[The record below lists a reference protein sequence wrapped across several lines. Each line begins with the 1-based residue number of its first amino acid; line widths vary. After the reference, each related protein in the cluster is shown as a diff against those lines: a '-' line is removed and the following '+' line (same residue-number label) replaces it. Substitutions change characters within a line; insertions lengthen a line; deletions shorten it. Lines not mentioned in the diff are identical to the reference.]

1 MLEISGG
8 GSVGVT
14 IEYDSE
20 KTLQGISDVKN
31 QLSAFMDS
39 TNKITG
45 EFDRIFAEL
54 SGGSIHNYREQ
65 VNEYMI
71 SAKLAEDYINILIDL
86 VNLMDDEISEAERK
100 SENMF

>member
-1 MLEISGG
+1 MLEIGSGG
-8 GSVGVT
+8 SAKVT
-14 IEYDSE
+14 IEYDSD
-20 KTLQGISDVKN
+20 KTLQGISDVKS

-54 SGGSIHNYREQ
+54 SGESINNYREQ
-65 VNEYMI
+65 VNEYMV
-71 SAKLAEDYINILIDL
+71 SAKLAEDYITILVDL

-100 SENMF
+100 SANMF